1 MNVVGKSGSA
11 VHVSA
16 YISITTVKRLRLA
29 NIQSITHK
37 EGQRSIQRFTKNSR
51 PLLLFGIK
59 DRKLGA
65 LLENKVIV

>member
-1 MNVVGKSGSA
+1 MNVVGNSGSA

-16 YISITTVKRLRLA
+16 YISITTVKSLRLA
-29 NIQSITHK
+29 NILLPIRKAKGPFKGS
-37 EGQRSIQRFTKNSR
+37 RKNSR

-65 LLENKVIV
+65 LLENKVH